1 MNIMER
7 EIVRKREV
15 ERKYPFDYPEG
26 EPTLKGTIDRLAE
39 VNKFRSPEGRLE
51 VLRLVNNA
59 KYTENYEHFRNIYLN
74 HVDYK
79 ERNPL
84 YREHLRKTE
93 ITEPTKEELENSTNP
108 EHDLRRFYNAV
119 LAAKAAEDARHAGGA
134 IKVKTTPEKDLLN
147 AISAAC
153 KKKA

>member
-26 EPTLKGTIDRLAE
+26 EPTLEGTVGRLAK
-39 VNKFRSPEGRLE
+39 VNDFSQNKKYEILKL
-51 VLRLVNNA
+51 VLNA
-59 KYTENYEHFRNIYLN
+59 KYAKNYGHFRDIYIN
-74 HVDYK
+74 HINYK
-79 ERNPL
+79 DRNRP

-93 ITEPTKEELENSTNP
+93 TTEPTKEELENSANP

-119 LAAKAAEDARHAGGA
+119 LAAKAAENARHAGGA
-134 IKVKTTPEKDLLN
+134 GKAKTTPEADLLN

-153 KKKA
+153 KNKA